1 MSTSQSQMVIS
12 MFGDGDIEIQS
23 EEAISMS
30 MTHNRD
36 STTVA
41 TPEPDD
47 VAVAIS
53 MSTSQSNR
61 GKSKTGVRRQRPS
74 GETLRHGPVPVSRQV
89 VTKKKYEMWPVFNYP
104 ESSLPKHSGLTEAAV
119 RKAEH
124 NPALAV
130 KPMMLLL
137 WLGGDAGDPLFVYG
151 AKARIT
157 KSEKQ
162 VDSDEGAPT
171 KQRRVADHSTRFVP
185 VGTYGDK
192 LKLLEGRV
200 DEMVAKVAIMREVCK
215 KHEDLINGLKLSL
228 EGRDNQKTQRSTKK
242 PHRSTRN
249 KRRGEGLEIC
259 GTSLHWVRPNAM
271 SMSKR
276 QVWKCVNCGP
286 VAVKFLE
293 MHATGN
299 RRPTMSGSTMRWIS
313 TREWCFLYI
322 LIGRTDCSS
331 QWWLSI
337 FF

>member
-1 MSTSQSQMVIS
+1 MLEL
-12 MFGDGDIEIQS
+12 IEGG
-23 EEAISMS
+23 
-30 MTHNRD
+30 H
-36 STTVA
+36 
-41 TPEPDD
+41 
-47 VAVAIS
+47 
-53 MSTSQSNR
+53 
-61 GKSKTGVRRQRPS
+61 
-74 GETLRHGPVPVSRQV
+74 
-89 VTKKKYEMWPVFNYP
+89 VFTN
-104 ESSLPKHSGLTEAAV
+104 
-119 RKAEH
+119 AE
-124 NPALAV
+124 
-130 KPMMLLL
+130 

-157 KSEKQ
+157 KSKKQ

-185 VGTYGDK
+185 VDTYGDK

-313 TREWCFLYI
+313 TRGWCFLYI

-331 QWWLSI
+331 QGWLSI
-337 FF
+337 FFLKTYRVGQLHCVFYVRILGVWVV

>member
-30 MTHNRD
+30 MTHNGD

-124 NPALAV
+124 NPAVRGHVFTNAE
-130 KPMMLLL
+130 

-200 DEMVAKVAIMREVCK
+200 DEMVAKVAIMRE
-215 KHEDLINGLKLSL
+215 
-228 EGRDNQKTQRSTKK
+228 
-242 PHRSTRN
+242 
-249 KRRGEGLEIC
+249 RRGIGNLWNLIALGEAQRDVHVEE
-259 GTSLHWVRPNAM
+259 A
-271 SMSKR
+271 SMEVCQLR
-276 QVWKCVNCGP
+276 
-286 VAVKFLE
+286 A
-293 MHATGN
+293 
-299 RRPTMSGSTMRWIS
+299 SGGEVLGDACD
-313 TREWCFLYI
+313 RE
-322 LIGRTDCSS
+322 S
-331 QWWLSI
+331 
-337 FF
+337 